1 MPPAREQQLLVKA
14 ARLYYEEGR
23 SQHQIAEILDVSRS
37 SVSRMLTA
45 ARERGIVEIRINDP
59 AGRDL
64 DLEGELVD
72 RFGLRD
78 CRVAESPAGD
88 QPLPRVGDLGA
99 RWLLENLHSGQRVGV
114 SWGRTVQAV
123 VRHIPEDSAL
133 DVEVLPLVGGLSAV
147 DSAISGE
154 ELVRDLAGRL
164 GGRFQRLHAPALLT
178 SKKGR
183 DVLLAE
189 PSIGHTLEQARHV
202 HVAVVG
208 IGSFGVGSSAA
219 LVRALELARAEQT
232 QFENKHPVGDF
243 CARFFDA
250 KGKPVPGPVDDRV
263 LSVTLAD
270 LAGIPLVAG
279 VAAGIEKTRGTLGAL
294 RTGVLDVLICDRAL
308 ARALLDEA
316 AN

>member
-1 MPPAREQQLLVKA
+1 MPPPREQELLVKA
-14 ARLYYEEGR
+14 ARLYYEESR

-45 ARERGIVEIRINDP
+45 ARERGIVQIRINDP

-64 DLEGELVD
+64 ELEGELVA

-88 QPLPRVGDLGA
+88 RPLPRVGDLGA
-99 RWLLENLHSGQRVGV
+99 RWLLENLHSGQRVGI

-123 VRHIPEDSAL
+123 VQHIPDDSAL

-147 DSAISGE
+147 DSAITGE

-178 SKKGR
+178 SKAGR
-183 DVLLAE
+183 DILLAE
-189 PSIGHTLEQARHV
+189 PSIGDTLEQSRRV
-202 HVAVVG
+202 DVAVVG
-208 IGSFGVGSSAA
+208 IGSFGIGSSAA
-219 LVRALELARAEQT
+219 LVKALELTPEEWA
-232 QFENKHPVGDF
+232 QFEGSGPVGDF

-250 KGKPVPGPVDDRV
+250 GGESIPGPVDDRV
-263 LSVTLAD
+263 LGVTLAD
-270 LAGIPLVAG
+270 LAGITRVAG
-279 VAAGIEKTRGTLGAL
+279 VAAGTEKTRGTLGAL
-294 RTGVLDVLICDRAL
+294 HSNILDILICDRAL
-308 ARALLDEA
+308 ARALLEIPA
-316 AN
+316 